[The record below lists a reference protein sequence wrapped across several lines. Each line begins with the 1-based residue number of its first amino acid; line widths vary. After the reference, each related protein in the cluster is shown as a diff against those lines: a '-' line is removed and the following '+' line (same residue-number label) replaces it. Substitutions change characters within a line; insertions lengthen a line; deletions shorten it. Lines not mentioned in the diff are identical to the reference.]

1 MMKRTHATVTVG
13 NTSTLVLAA
22 DIKRSHLLL
31 INDSDEIMYIAFGQ
45 PAVANTGIRLN
56 AAGGQFEMVDTV
68 YQQAIYGICASGSK
82 KLLVTSGK

>member
-1 MMKRTHATVTVG
+1 MKRTHATVTVG

-22 DIKRSHLLL
+22 DLKREHLLL

-56 AAGGQFEMVDTV
+56 ANGGQFEMVDTV
-68 YQQAIYGICASGSK
+68 YKQAIYGICASGNK
-82 KLLVTSGK
+82 KILVTAGK